1 MEPGFMK
8 RHFSFFLAVFLFSTP
23 IWSAFTEPMARVQDS
38 VERVIGILQDK
49 SLDRE
54 TQWTRI
60 GTVINDSFDFRSMS
74 QSVLATNWKKATP
87 EERQRF
93 VEFFSQYLE
102 ETYRTKIESYS
113 NQRVEYVGETIRG
126 QRAVVE
132 TLIVTDSNEI
142 PVNYKLKNNNGEW
155 YAYDVVIEGVSL
167 VSNYRSTFAA
177 IVNNDGMDGL
187 LLDIQ
192 DRIKRHKEAQSTPD
206 AAVIPEDS

>member
-1 MEPGFMK
+1 MK
-8 RHFSFFLAVFLFSTP
+8 RHFSLFLAIFLFSTP
-23 IWSAFTEPMARVQDS
+23 LWSAFTEPMARVQDS

-113 NQRVEYVGETIRG
+113 NQRVEYVGETVRG

-192 DRIKRHKEAQSTPD
+192 DRIQRHKEAQSRPD
-206 AAVIPEDS
+206 ATAVPEDS

>member
-8 RHFSFFLAVFLFSTP
+8 RHFSLFLAVFLFSTP

>member
-1 MEPGFMK
+1 MK

>member
-1 MEPGFMK
+1 MK
-8 RHFSFFLAVFLFSTP
+8 RHFSLFLAFFLFSTP

-60 GTVINDSFDFRSMS
+60 GAVINDSFDFRSMS

-192 DRIKRHKEAQSTPD
+192 DRIKRHKEAQSAPD
-206 AAVIPEDS
+206 AAVVPEDS

>member
-1 MEPGFMK
+1 MK
-8 RHFSFFLAVFLFSTP
+8 RQWSVFILICVFSSPL
-23 IWSAFTEPMARVQDS
+23 WSAFTEPMARVKDS
-38 VERVIGILQDK
+38 VDRVITVLQDK

-54 TQWTRI
+54 TQWSKI
-60 GTVINDSFDFRSMS
+60 GAVINDSFDFRSMS

-87 EERQRF
+87 EERKRF

-113 NQRVEYVGETIRG
+113 NQRVEYLAETVRG
-126 QRAVVE
+126 KRAVVE
-132 TLIVTDSNEI
+132 TVIVTDSTQI

-187 LLDIQ
+187 LNDIQ
-192 DRIKRHKEAQSTPD
+192 ERIRRHKESQ
-206 AAVIPEDS
+206 AANNEAIIPEDS

>member
-1 MEPGFMK
+1 MK
-8 RHFSFFLAVFLFSTP
+8 RHFFLFLAVFLFSTP

-60 GTVINDSFDFRSMS
+60 GAVINDSFDFRSMS

-192 DRIKRHKEAQSTPD
+192 DRIKRHKEAQSAPD
-206 AAVIPEDS
+206 TAVVPEDS